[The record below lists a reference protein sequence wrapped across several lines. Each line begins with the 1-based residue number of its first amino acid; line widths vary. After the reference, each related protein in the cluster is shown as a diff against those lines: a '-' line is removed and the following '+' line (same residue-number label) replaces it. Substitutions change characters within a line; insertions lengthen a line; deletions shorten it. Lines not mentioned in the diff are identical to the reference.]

1 MVDQL
6 AQSQSLALAKEVIQM
21 KQALHKLNDLGF
33 TQVPNEVLD
42 DQKLKL
48 SDKGLFSILWRQ
60 ADDWQFY
67 ESELIKRSDDGRD
80 AFRKS
85 KNRLIEHGYLMIEQ
99 TRDKNGRMSTAKWY
113 LNPYPNKKIVKS
125 LEKTQDDGVPTVDGF
140 SVDGKPADGETADG
154 KPDTNNTN
162 CNKTNC
168 NKTNSKKRVTSEL
181 PSSSDTPR
189 AKDKKKVKYEP
200 DSKPY
205 RCARKLLDEIL
216 KNKPDFKIPN
226 LQKWAD
232 TFRLMNE
239 RDERSWKTIGD
250 VIMFATQDDFWRVN
264 ILSADKLRKQFDRL
278 EMEKDKQRQNRK
290 VVQRET
296 LPDWA
301 KNKDGSSNQSD
312 LKKLSTDEQKRLDS
326 EIDRLMAELEATD
339 PDKRRPIR

>member
-1 MVDQL
+1 
-6 AQSQSLALAKEVIQM
+6 M

-125 LEKTQDDGVPTVDGF
+125 LEKPQDDGVPTVDGF
-140 SVDGKPADGETADG
+140 SVDGKTADGETADG

-162 CNKTNC
+162 SNNTNC

-189 AKDKKKVKYEP
+189 PKNKKKVKYEP

-239 RDERSWKTIGD
+239 RDGRTWKTIGD
-250 VIMFATQDDFWRVN
+250 VIVFATQDDFWRVN

-278 EMEKDKQRQNRK
+278 EMEKDKQKKNRK

-301 KNKDGSSNQSD
+301 IKEKEESNQD
-312 LKKLSTDEQKRLDS
+312 KHNKLSPERQKKLDS
-326 EIDRLMAELEATD
+326 EIDSLMAQLEATD

>member
-125 LEKTQDDGVPTVDGF
+125 LEKTQDDGVP
-140 SVDGKPADGETADG
+140 TADG

-312 LKKLSTDEQKRLDS
+312 SKKLSTDEQKRLDS

>member
-1 MVDQL
+1 
-6 AQSQSLALAKEVIQM
+6 M

-80 AFRKS
+80 AFRRS

-154 KPDTNNTN
+154 KPADGETADGKPDTNNTNSNNTN
-162 CNKTNC
+162 CNKTNG
-168 NKTNSKKRVTSEL
+168 KKRLLSELASSSDVPPKNSKKKRQY
-181 PSSSDTPR
+181 D
-189 AKDKKKVKYEP
+189 P

-205 RCARKLLDEIL
+205 RCAVKLQDEIL
-216 KNKPDFKIPN
+216 KNKPDFKKPD
-226 LQKWAD
+226 LQKWSD
-232 TFRLMNE
+232 TFRLMNK
-239 RDERSWKTIGD
+239 RDGRAWKTIGK
-250 VIMFATQDDFWRVN
+250 VIIYATQDDFWRSN

-278 EMEKDKQRQNRK
+278 EMQMGAGKKGKR
-290 VVQRET
+290 VIVRET

-301 KNKDGSSNQSD
+301 KDEVKKEPEKIDPEK
-312 LKKLSTDEQKRLDS
+312 LKKLHAEA
-326 EIDRLMAELEATD
+326 DRLLAELEETD
-339 PDKRRPIR
+339 PDKGAKST

>member
-6 AQSQSLALAKEVIQM
+6 TQSQSLALAKEVIQM

-140 SVDGKPADGETADG
+140 SVDGKTADGETADG

-162 CNKTNC
+162 SNNTNC
-168 NKTNSKKRVTSEL
+168 NKTNGKKRDTSEL

-239 RDERSWKTIGD
+239 RDERSWKTIGK
-250 VIMFATQDDFWRVN
+250 VIIYATQDNFWRSN

-278 EMEKDKQRQNRK
+278 EMQMGEGKKDKR
-290 VVQRET
+290 VIVRET

-301 KNKDGSSNQSD
+301 KDEGKKEPEKIDPEK
-312 LKKLSTDEQKRLDS
+312 LKKLHAEA
-326 EIDRLMAELEATD
+326 DRLLAELEETD
-339 PDKRRPIR
+339 PDKGAEST

>member
-99 TRDKNGRMSTAKWY
+99 TRDKNGRMSTAKGY
-113 LNPYPNKKIVKS
+113 LNPYPNKKIVKC
-125 LEKTQDDGVPTVDGF
+125 LEKTHDEGVPPVEGF

-162 CNKTNC
+162 CNNTNC

-278 EMEKDKQRQNRK
+278 EMEKDKQKKNRK
-290 VVQRET
+290 MVQRET

-301 KNKDGSSNQSD
+301 IKEKEESNQD
-312 LKKLSTDEQKRLDS
+312 KHNKLSPERQKKLDS
-326 EIDRLMAELEATD
+326 EIDSLMAQLEATD

>member
-6 AQSQSLALAKEVIQM
+6 TQSQSLALAKEVIQM

-140 SVDGKPADGETADG
+140 SVDGKTADGETADG

-162 CNKTNC
+162 SNNTNC
-168 NKTNSKKRVTSEL
+168 NKTNGKKRDTSEL

-216 KNKPDFKIPN
+216 RNKPDFKIPN

-239 RDERSWKTIGD
+239 RDERSWKTIGK
-250 VIMFATQDDFWRVN
+250 VIIYATQDNFWRSN

-278 EMEKDKQRQNRK
+278 EMQMGEGKKDKR
-290 VVQRET
+290 VIVRET

-301 KNKDGSSNQSD
+301 KDEGKKEPEKIDPEK
-312 LKKLSTDEQKRLDS
+312 LKKLHAEA
-326 EIDRLMAELEATD
+326 DRLLAELEETD
-339 PDKRRPIR
+339 PDKGAEST

>member
-6 AQSQSLALAKEVIQM
+6 AQSISLEKEVIEM
-21 KQALHKLNDLGF
+21 KQALHKLNQLGF

-42 DQKLKL
+42 DERLKWA
-48 SDKGLFSILWRQ
+48 DKGLFAYLWRQ
-60 ADDWQFY
+60 SDEWQFY
-67 ESELIKRSDDGRD
+67 ENEIIKHAADGRD
-80 AFRKS
+80 AFRTA
-85 KNRLIEHGYLMIEQ
+85 KNRLIEFGYLTIEQ
-99 TRDKNGRMSTAKWY
+99 TRDKNGRLSLGKWY
-113 LNPYPNKKIVKS
+113 LNPYPGRKIVKS
-125 LEKTQDDGVPTVDGF
+125 LEKEQDDGVSTVDGF
-140 SVDGKPADGETADG
+140 SVDGKTVDGETADG
-154 KPDTNNTN
+154 KPTTNNTN
-162 CNKTNC
+162 SNNTNC

-189 AKDKKKVKYEP
+189 PKNKKKVKYEP

-239 RDERSWKTIGD
+239 RDGRTWKTIGD
-250 VIMFATQDDFWRVN
+250 VIVFATQDDFWRVN

-278 EMEKDKQRQNRK
+278 EMEKDKQKQNRK

-301 KNKDGSSNQSD
+301 KNKDGSSNQIDS
-312 LKKLSTDEQKRLDS
+312 KKLSTDEQKKLDS
-326 EIDRLMAELEATD
+326 EVDRLMAELEATD

>member
-1 MVDQL
+1 
-6 AQSQSLALAKEVIQM
+6 M
-21 KQALHKLNDLGF
+21 KQALHKLNQLGF

-42 DQKLKL
+42 DERLKWA
-48 SDKGLFSILWRQ
+48 DKGLFAYLWRQ
-60 ADDWQFY
+60 SDEWQFY
-67 ESELIKRSDDGRD
+67 ESEIIKHAADGRD
-80 AFRKS
+80 AFRTA
-85 KNRLIEHGYLMIEQ
+85 KNHLIKFGYLVIEQ
-99 TRDKNGRMSTAKWY
+99 TRDKNGRMSLGKWY
-113 LNPYPNKKIVKS
+113 LNPYPGRKIVKS
-125 LEKTQDDGVPTVDGF
+125 LEKSQDDGIPTVDGF
-140 SVDGKPADGETADG
+140 SVDGKTADGLSADG
-154 KPDTNNTN
+154 KPTTNNTN
-162 CNKTNC
+162 SNNTNC

-189 AKDKKKVKYEP
+189 PKNKKKVKYEP

-205 RCARKLLDEIL
+205 RCARKMLDEIL

-239 RDERSWKTIGD
+239 RDGRTWKTIGD
-250 VIMFATQDDFWRVN
+250 VIVFATQDDFWRVN

-278 EMEKDKQRQNRK
+278 EMEKDKQKKNRK

-301 KNKDGSSNQSD
+301 KNKGGSSNHSD
-312 LKKLSTDEQKRLDS
+312 SKKLSTDEQKRLDS
-326 EIDRLMAELEATD
+326 EVDRLMAELEATD

>member
-162 CNKTNC
+162 CNKTN
-168 NKTNSKKRVTSEL
+168 SKKRVTSEL

-239 RDERSWKTIGD
+239 RNERSWKTIGD

-278 EMEKDKQRQNRK
+278 EMEKDKQKKNRK
-290 VVQRET
+290 MVQRET

-301 KNKDGSSNQSD
+301 IKEKEESNQD
-312 LKKLSTDEQKRLDS
+312 KHNKLSPERQKKLDS
-326 EIDRLMAELEATD
+326 EIDSLMAQLEATD